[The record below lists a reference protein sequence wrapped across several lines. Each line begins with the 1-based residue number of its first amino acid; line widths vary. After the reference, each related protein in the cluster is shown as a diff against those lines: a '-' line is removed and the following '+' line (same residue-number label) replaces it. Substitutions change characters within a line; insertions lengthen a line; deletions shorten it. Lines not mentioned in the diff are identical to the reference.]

1 MNIPPTEGRNH
12 HQDLGRSINTL
23 IERLN
28 ADGFF
33 KIVIGNIETTEEP
46 LASRLFKNL
55 KIIINDELVS
65 QLLISRLP
73 TDDLNNHKALLYLL
87 INFTSEELQ
96 LFLNQKLLRRII
108 LLILEKNEYQ
118 LIRRLPEINKNLDIL
133 IVYNIFEQTEL
144 DLLIQPNS
152 INQTIFDIITNSYSE
167 NLEFFAKAIPDRL
180 KELIHNWNFQDLL
193 KRASPRNLKLLEK
206 LIIDLLT
213 KIVSNHKDQKPDEA
227 VFTVTMLLAI
237 KSHHLNLK
245 IFKELGSLT
254 EEKLKACAKR
264 NNFIYFISH
273 TNPFN
278 LELLQKYGL
287 LTEEIWE
294 FLEENS
300 RDLMIY
306 SDPGVLEL
314 LLKKGIINFENL
326 PVLFKDEVIEPA
338 ILQEGK
344 PENFEALIQAG
355 LINPDNFGQLVTKP
369 GFDYLVQ
376 MPPKN
381 LQEFLKKI
389 SDLGESDILN
399 ILNPQKTQFS
409 YNPNNPEITII
420 EFLKPETYANILS
433 RLPPPK
439 SNQN

>member
-1 MNIPPTEGRNH
+1 M
-12 HQDLGRSINTL
+12 
-23 IERLN
+23 
-28 ADGFF
+28 
-33 KIVIGNIETTEEP
+33 
-46 LASRLFKNL
+46 
-55 KIIINDELVS
+55 
-65 QLLISRLP
+65 
-73 TDDLNNHKALLYLL
+73 
-87 INFTSEELQ
+87 
-96 LFLNQKLLRRII
+96 
-108 LLILEKNEYQ
+108 
-118 LIRRLPEINKNLDIL
+118 
-133 IVYNIFEQTEL
+133 
-144 DLLIQPNS
+144 
-152 INQTIFDIITNSYSE
+152 
-167 NLEFFAKAIPDRL
+167 
-180 KELIHNWNFQDLL
+180 
-193 KRASPRNLKLLEK
+193 
-206 LIIDLLT
+206 LT

-326 PVLFKDEVIEPA
+326 PVLFKDEVIESV
-338 ILQEGK
+338 ILQEGN
-344 PENFEALIQAG
+344 PENFAALIQAG